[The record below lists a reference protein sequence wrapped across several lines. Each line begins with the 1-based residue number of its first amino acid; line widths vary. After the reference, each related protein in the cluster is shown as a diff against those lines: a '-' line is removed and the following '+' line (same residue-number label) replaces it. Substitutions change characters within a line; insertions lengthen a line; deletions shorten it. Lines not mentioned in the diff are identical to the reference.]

1 MPATGVAWIARVS
14 ALSCAEVA
22 LLLASA
28 GPLKA
33 STASTAVAASR
44 AIAAG
49 LVRRIRRR
57 ILILS
62 RLGSVYVRAA
72 RSSELS
78 HARAGAARRSRR
90 DPRDR
95 RRREP

>member
-14 ALSCAEVA
+14 ALSCAGVA

-28 GPLKA
+28 EPLKA
-33 STASTAVAASR
+33 RTADAARR

-49 LVRRIRRR
+49 LVRRIRGR
-57 ILILS
+57 ILIPFSIGVIVRARRARSRALS
-62 RLGSVYVRAA
+62 R
-72 RSSELS
+72 
-78 HARAGAARRSRR
+78 ARAGAARRSRR
-90 DPRDR
+90 DPRGR